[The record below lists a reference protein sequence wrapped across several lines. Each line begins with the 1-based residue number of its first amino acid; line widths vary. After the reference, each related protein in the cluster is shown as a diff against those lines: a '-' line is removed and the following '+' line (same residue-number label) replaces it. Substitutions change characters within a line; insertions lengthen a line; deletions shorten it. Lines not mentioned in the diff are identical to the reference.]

1 MKEDILVSICCI
13 TYNHEKYIKDAL
25 DSFLMQKT
33 NFNFEILIHDDAST
47 DDTAVIIK
55 EYEKK
60 YPEIIK
66 PIYQKENQ
74 YSQGKNVLT
83 IIFKEAKGKYIA
95 ICEGDDYWIDPYK
108 LQKQFDY
115 MKKNEECGLCFH
127 GVKVINAK
135 SGKKLGEIK
144 AASESRIIS
153 TSEIILGGGGFIG
166 TNSIFSKREILQ
178 NLPEFF
184 KKSPVGDYPIQ
195 IITSSKNYAY
205 FINEV
210 MSVYRTNV
218 NNSWTS
224 QEFKLE
230 KEIEIK
236 QGLITMLKMFD
247 EYSFYKYTESI
258 KRKIKEYQVEILIY
272 KNDVKKLKKDHK
284 EIYDLFSRK
293 RKIRLYI
300 QYYVPSLQNRILK
313 IIRIYRKLNL
323 YLGRYQ

>member
-1 MKEDILVSICCI
+1 MKKNILVSICCI
-13 TYNHEKYIKDAL
+13 TYNQENYIRDAL

-33 NFNFEILIHDDAST
+33 NFNYEIIIHDDAST
-47 DDTAVIIK
+47 DNTALIIK

-60 YPEIIK
+60 YPKIIR

-74 YSQGKNVLT
+74 YSKGRNVLLNV
-83 IIFKEAKGKYIA
+83 FKKAIGRYIA
-95 ICEGDDYWIDPYK
+95 ICEGDDYWLDSYK

-115 MKKNEECGLCFH
+115 MEKNKDCGLCFH
-127 GVKVINAK
+127 GVEILEDKTKRII
-135 SGKKLGEIK
+135 GEIK
-144 AASESRIIS
+144 AASENRIIS
-153 TSEIILGGGGFIG
+153 TSEIILGGGSFIG

-184 KKSPVGDYPIQ
+184 EKSPVGDYPLQ
-195 IITSSKNYAY
+195 IITSTKDYAY
-205 FINEV
+205 FINEN
-210 MSVYRTNV
+210 MSIYRTNV
-218 NNSWTS
+218 ENSWTS
-224 QEFKLE
+224 QELKPE

-258 KRKIKEYQVEILIY
+258 KRKIKEYQIEILIY
-272 KNDVKKLKKDHK
+272 KNDVKKLKKYYK

-300 QYYVPSLQNRILK
+300 QYYFPSLQNRILK
-313 IIRIYRKLNL
+313 LIRIYRKLNL
-323 YLGRYQ
+323 YLGRYH